1 MADEIEEPEFEDPD
15 DRPWDEEKW
24 EAYMRQSDLRAARF
38 GELLETVMDEP
49 DRHRIIAR
57 EMGWDWLTEA
67 LDERDAARARG
78 ETVDD
83 EGDDELGVSLEAPDP
98 APAAEGAKD
107 SGAQGEMDIDW
118 DDDDDDF
125 DFDDGPDEEPED
137 PAVAGARRRRR
148 LRDEVPAYKLAFEVG
163 MKVHQALKP
172 YSTESARGEEFDE
185 RLGKAAIGCH
195 IAAAK
200 LAGGHAMG
208 YDEDVLCG
216 HIVNCKRGLAGAQEA
231 EEALLELKEDR
242 ALPAELVD
250 SLLPDVRAV
259 IEAMKARIEE
269 LRARVWW

>member
-24 EAYMRQSDLRAARF
+24 EAFMRESDLRAARF
-38 GELLETVMDEP
+38 GELLETLMDEP
-49 DRHRIIAR
+49 DRHRIIAK

-67 LDERDAARARG
+67 LDERDAANARG
-78 ETVDD
+78 EIDD
-83 EGDDELGVSLEAPDP
+83 DDDELPGGAERSKPEP
-98 APAAEGAKD
+98 AGEGGAESFD
-107 SGAQGEMDIDW
+107 DDDW

-125 DFDDGPDEEPED
+125 DDDPDAGGEPGPDDAAEF
-137 PAVAGARRRRR
+137 VARRRRR

-163 MKVHQALKP
+163 LKVHQALKP
-172 YSTESARGEEFDE
+172 YSTESTKGEEFDE

-216 HIVNCKRGLAGAQEA
+216 HIVNCKRGLAAAQEA
-231 EEALLELKEDR
+231 EEALLELKEDG